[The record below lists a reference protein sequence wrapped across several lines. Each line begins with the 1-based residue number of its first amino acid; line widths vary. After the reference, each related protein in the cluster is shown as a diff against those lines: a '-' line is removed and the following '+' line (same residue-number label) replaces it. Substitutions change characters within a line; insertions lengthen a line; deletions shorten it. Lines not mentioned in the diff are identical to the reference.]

1 MTEIHLRYSY
11 ATSPRDGA
19 MELKGIVHQ
28 AHFGG
33 ERVFAQAHFARG
45 LTHFQ
50 LYERYTD
57 TPVPRVPVGGR
68 KPEFDSIAVFSH
80 LSFV

>member
-1 MTEIHLRYSY
+1 
-11 ATSPRDGA
+11 

-28 AHFGG
+28 AHFDG

-45 LTHFQ
+45 VTHPQ

-57 TPVPRVPVGGR
+57 IPGPRVPVGGGE
-68 KPEFDSIAVFSH
+68 PELDSVAVFSH
-80 LSFV
+80 HSFVEPPEV